1 MKWVSAFSY
10 LPINFS
16 IQLAKVS
23 DQTQRITFTS
33 NLSGDKVRLRLS
45 NCWSHSA
52 LTMRRVTVGI
62 VQEDGTA
69 SAVSVTKDGNSTI
82 SLAPG
87 EECWS
92 DEIDLCVHAGDRL
105 AIHTYVDEEQLIES
119 VCSFWSTEG
128 PEVLLSDSGDYTDG
142 SCFEGCPHE
151 KIYQV
156 IAEDVNKGFFF
167 YGISGLQVNTSDN
180 VKTIAM
186 FGDSI
191 THMSYVS
198 NALFKRLSGE
208 YAGKAALLNCGI
220 GGNRLLHD
228 ATAVDT
234 VAGNGA
240 CFGTAGIMRFEQDV
254 FGLEQ
259 VDAVIVLEGIN
270 DIMHAIQF
278 NHPEEM
284 ITPDELVCGY
294 QYLMAIARKHGA
306 RIYGATITPCGHES
320 YPEDWLAQFE
330 AVRTRTNERIR
341 SGIGYDG
348 WFDYDAAVRDEQ
360 KTDYMRTE
368 CHIHDGLHPNDFGG
382 SRMADCIDL
391 AMIMGEGGM

>member
-16 IQLAKVS
+16 IQLAKVA
-23 DQTQRITFTS
+23 DQTQRIMFTS
-33 NLSGDKVRLRLS
+33 NLNGEKVRLRLS
-45 NCWSHSA
+45 NRWSHSG

-62 VQEDGTA
+62 VQEDGTS
-69 SAVSVTKDGNSTI
+69 SAVSVTKDGSSAI

-105 AIHTYVDEEQLIES
+105 AIHTYVDEEQSIES

-128 PEVLLSDSGDYTDG
+128 PEILLSASGDYTDG

-167 YGISGLQVNTSDN
+167 YGISGLQVNTGDN

-198 NALFKRLSGE
+198 NALFKRLSCE

-228 ATAVDT
+228 ATVVDI
-234 VAGNGA
+234 VPGNGA

-254 FGLEQ
+254 FGREE

-278 NHPEEM
+278 NYPEET

-306 RIYGATITPCGHES
+306 KIYGATITPCGHES
-320 YPEDWLAQFE
+320 YPKDWLAQFE
-330 AVRTRTNERIR
+330 EVRTQTNDRIR

-360 KTDYMRTE
+360 KTDYMREE

-382 SRMADCIDL
+382 SLMADCVDL
-391 AMIMGEGGM
+391 RAIMDEGGM